1 MNNIKLTIGD
11 NKYDINPQLTLGEYM
26 DMQKNK
32 ESLQDT
38 LKLMQVL
45 TDIPEKEL
53 RKIDQ
58 NKANLIADTILKK
71 KLKKHEDNVQAI
83 IEFKGIRYGLETDLT
98 KINFGGWVDLETFI
112 ALSHHE
118 HLDKITAIF
127 YRPVIGQIGKKYF
140 LEEYDSDKMIERAE
154 LFKDLP
160 FEIVSG
166 AQRFFLEFT
175 KQYITSITHSLTTKT
190 KKNLRRKKAADIMK
204 KYLPKYLRGKFVQG
218 FTINK

>member
-26 DMQKNK
+26 NIQQNK
-32 ESLQDT
+32 SSLEDP
-38 LKLMQVL
+38 LKMMEML
-45 TDIPEKEL
+45 TSIPIEDLK
-53 RKIDQ
+53 KIDQ
-58 NKANLIADTILKK
+58 QKATIIADKIITK
-71 KLKKHEDNVQAI
+71 KLKKYEPNVQSTF
-83 IEFKGIRYGLETDLT
+83 EFKGTTYGLETDLT

-140 LEEYDSDKMIERAE
+140 LEEYDTDKMLERAE

-175 KQYITSITHSLTTKT
+175 KQYIISITHSLTTKT
-190 KKNLRRKKAADIMK
+190 KKNKRRKKAVDMMNKI
-204 KYLPKYLRGKFVQG
+204 LPKYLRGKLAQG
-218 FTINK
+218 FTTNK